1 MTNRTGFEVCEICG
15 GYVKDRMSLRIHF
28 FYAHKIE
35 MPAHVFSKPLAPLF
49 CNTCNER
56 FWTSQGFAKHK
67 TGVKHM
73 QNMKKLAI

>member
-1 MTNRTGFEVCEICG
+1 
-15 GYVKDRMSLRIHF
+15 MSLRIHF

-67 TGVKHM
+67 TGVVELPSVEVLVYWQYCYQSFH
-73 QNMKKLAI
+73 LLLSILHV